1 MAQDCLGHPKLQ
13 ATDATALLKTAFPHQ
28 NVANPSLQ
36 RSTNAGHQL
45 LLTQRLDG
53 TPSTTFNQGATWGGA
68 SGSFAVREGHTD
80 CYHSG
85 CVQCCMGSSL
95 RAHPRLRALQL
106 FFVWHQQARTIP
118 PPTTPYKR
126 SNAAGIS
133 LHVTGFK
140 TLLSCLVQR
149 NNGCSQVDYDLKY
162 DGRWRCQMPITAAMN
177 LCATTWSDQLLR
189 SKTSASPAR

>member
-118 PPTTPYKR
+118 PPLRPTRGQMLQEFHCMSRALKPFY
-126 SNAAGIS
+126 
-133 LHVTGFK
+133 HVSFSVTMGV
-140 TLLSCLVQR
+140 L
-149 NNGCSQVDYDLKY
+149 
-162 DGRWRCQMPITAAMN
+162 RWIMT
-177 LCATTWSDQLLR
+177 
-189 SKTSASPAR
+189 